1 MKLQLSRAIIA
12 AYAVCMG
19 MIATA
24 QELPKQ
30 SFKVLGGF
38 SNLNFSRTVEKPFW
52 VDQIPKR
59 SNGRISAEFTTLD
72 QMGLQGTET
81 LRLIRLGVLDFAS
94 GNVSY
99 MSADSP
105 AFDGLDL
112 PGVLL
117 DIDSARK
124 ASEAYKPILE
134 KLMAERYNAKLLAI
148 WPAPPQVMYCRQAI
162 SGIAD
167 LKGKKIRSFSPTI
180 SDFIG
185 AVGGTPIQ
193 IAFPEVVPAL
203 QSGTVDCG
211 VTGTLSGNTAKW
223 WEVSTHLYP
232 LVLGWAPWFTAV
244 NLNTWNKMDAK
255 TREFFLSNFK
265 TVEEEFWANAAKEGQ
280 DGINCNT
287 GQGVCIFGTKGA
299 MKLVPVTDADKVVLN
314 RIARDVVVKNW
325 AGRCG
330 AECAKSWSATVGK
343 VVGYEAK

>member
-1 MKLQLSRAIIA
+1 
-12 AYAVCMG
+12 
-19 MIATA
+19 
-24 QELPKQ
+24 
-30 SFKVLGGF
+30 
-38 SNLNFSRTVEKPFW
+38 
-52 VDQIPKR
+52 
-59 SNGRISAEFTTLD
+59 
-72 QMGLQGTET
+72 
-81 LRLIRLGVLDFAS
+81 
-94 GNVSY
+94 
-99 MSADSP
+99 
-105 AFDGLDL
+105 
-112 PGVLL
+112 
-117 DIDSARK
+117 
-124 ASEAYKPILE
+124 
-134 KLMAERYNAKLLAI
+134 MAERYNAKLLAI